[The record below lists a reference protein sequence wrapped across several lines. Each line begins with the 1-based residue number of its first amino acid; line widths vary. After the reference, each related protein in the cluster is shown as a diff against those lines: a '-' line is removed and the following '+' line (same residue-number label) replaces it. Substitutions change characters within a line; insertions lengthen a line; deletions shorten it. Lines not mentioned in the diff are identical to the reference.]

1 MSMPGPNWI
10 EANQHDLMEAVGEVR
25 TALDRAI
32 KGKAFDAI
40 DNQVAEPASPS
51 HSVLQTLCSAF
62 GLSRFERAVLLM
74 CAGVELDGR
83 FSSLCGAA
91 QGDPAKAFPTF
102 SLALATL
109 PEPHWSALTP
119 VAPLRRWRL
128 IECENQPGAS
138 LLTSRLRIDERVLHF
153 LTGIQYLDERLAGL
167 LEPVAG
173 DQLVSSHQA
182 VAREI
187 AAIWTQ
193 VHGQPPLVQLCGADP
208 ATRRAIAAAACSAH
222 SLRLYALAAEHIPAS
237 AAELDA
243 FIRLWEREVTLSA
256 AALCVETETLDR
268 SDAKTFAQV
277 SRLLESVRGAAIL
290 AA

>member
-102 SLALATL
+102 SLA
-109 PEPHWSALTP
+109 
-119 VAPLRRWRL
+119 
-128 IECENQPGAS
+128 
-138 LLTSRLRIDERVLHF
+138 RIRC
-153 LTGIQYLDERLAGL
+153 
-167 LEPVAG
+167 
-173 DQLVSSHQA
+173 VS
-182 VAREI
+182 
-187 AAIWTQ
+187 T
-193 VHGQPPLVQLCGADP
+193 
-208 ATRRAIAAAACSAH
+208 
-222 SLRLYALAAEHIPAS
+222 
-237 AAELDA
+237 
-243 FIRLWEREVTLSA
+243 
-256 AALCVETETLDR
+256 
-268 SDAKTFAQV
+268 
-277 SRLLESVRGAAIL
+277 RLLPSTSPQAQRNWRRSFAFGREK
-290 AA
+290 